1 MSRTT
6 GGGGVAKRAAAG
18 RDTWCTVGVV
28 LASGSVWVPMSARE
42 EWWTW
47 CMEVNVGMRFSERV
61 CVLRLRALHDGAS
74 RRSYDRWT
82 LGVFYL
88 FV

>member
-1 MSRTT
+1 
-6 GGGGVAKRAAAG
+6 
-18 RDTWCTVGVV
+18 
-28 LASGSVWVPMSARE
+28 
-42 EWWTW
+42 
-47 CMEVNVGMRFSERV
+47 MEVNVDMRFSERV